1 MTFSSKLVELL
12 ARTVKVDF
20 CLLLR
25 ETMPSQRAD
34 VWAKANME
42 GRRTSIAASNK
53 VMRCFTMEFAPLIIR
68 DFFLNS
74 KTESIVHRFSPCS
87 AARTHL
93 ASEGVGDRWLISR
106 FRQRSSVDVHDE
118 FQRSAQGLG

>member
-25 ETMPSQRAD
+25 ETIPSQRAD

-53 VMRCFTMEFAPLIIR
+53 VLRFTMESAPLIIR

-74 KTESIVHRFSPCS
+74 KTGGIVHRFSPCS
-87 AARTHL
+87 AARTNL

-106 FRQRSSVDVHDE
+106 FRQQSSVDVHDE

>member
-34 VWAKANME
+34 VWAKANTE
-42 GRRTSIAASNK
+42 GKRTSIAASNN
-53 VMRCFTMEFAPLIIR
+53 VMRCFTMESAPLFIR
-68 DFFLNS
+68 DFLFEL
-74 KTESIVHRFSPCS
+74 KTGSIVHPFSPLLGCWWPTRHAQLS
-87 AARTHL
+87 AA
-93 ASEGVGDRWLISR
+93 A
-106 FRQRSSVDVHDE
+106 
-118 FQRSAQGLG
+118 

>member
-34 VWAKANME
+34 VWAKADME
-42 GRRTSIAASNK
+42 GNKTTLAVSNN
-53 VMRCFTMEFAPLIIR
+53 VMRFFPMESAPLVTR
-68 DFFLNS
+68 DFLLAS
-74 KTESIVHRFSPCS
+74 KTGSIVHPFTLCS
-87 AARTHL
+87 AARTCV
-93 ASEGVGDRWLISR
+93 ATVGLDDCWRSIAITLI
-106 FRQRSSVDVHDE
+106 DP
-118 FQRSAQGLG
+118 G

>member
-1 MTFSSKLVELL
+1 MTFSSKLVEFL

-53 VMRCFTMEFAPLIIR
+53 VMRCFTMESAPLIVR
-68 DFFLNS
+68 DFLFKLKNGKYCTPVFPLLGWLGPAWPPMAPTIFDS
-74 KTESIVHRFSPCS
+74 HRAFAHNP
-87 AARTHL
+87 
-93 ASEGVGDRWLISR
+93 
-106 FRQRSSVDVHDE
+106 
-118 FQRSAQGLG
+118 

>member
-25 ETMPSQRAD
+25 ETMPSQRAA

-53 VMRCFTMEFAPLIIR
+53 VMRCFTMESAPLIIQ

-74 KTESIVHRFSPCS
+74 KTGSIVHPFSPFLGCS
-87 AARTHL
+87 
-93 ASEGVGDRWLISR
+93 DSR
-106 FRQRSSVDVHDE
+106 GHRGSR
-118 FQRSAQGLG
+118 

>member
-1 MTFSSKLVELL
+1 MTFSSKLVEFL

-53 VMRCFTMEFAPLIIR
+53 VMRFTMESAPLIIR
-68 DFFLNS
+68 DFSLNS
-74 KTESIVHRFSPCS
+74 KTGSIVHPFSPVFGCS
-87 AARTHL
+87 VATV
-93 ASEGVGDRWLISR
+93 GVGDRWHNS
-106 FRQRSSVDVHDE
+106 
-118 FQRSAQGLG
+118 

>member
-42 GRRTSIAASNK
+42 GRRTNIAASNNG
-53 VMRCFTMEFAPLIIR
+53 MRCFTMESAPLSIR
-68 DFFLNS
+68 DFLFELKNG
-74 KTESIVHRFSPCS
+74 KNCTPLFPFARLLVANPPCPALS
-87 AARTHL
+87 
-93 ASEGVGDRWLISR
+93 GGGDGRGSGR
-106 FRQRSSVDVHDE
+106 RR
-118 FQRSAQGLG
+118 RC

>member
-1 MTFSSKLVELL
+1 VLLLVIGRAVVVNDFSSKLVEFL

-42 GRRTSIAASNK
+42 AG
-53 VMRCFTMEFAPLIIR
+53 E
-68 DFFLNS
+68 
-74 KTESIVHRFSPCS
+74 
-87 AARTHL
+87 L
-93 ASEGVGDRWLISR
+93 A
-106 FRQRSSVDVHDE
+106 
-118 FQRSAQGLG
+118 

>member
-1 MTFSSKLVELL
+1 MTFSSKLVEFL

-42 GRRTSIAASNK
+42 GRRSIAASNK
-53 VMRCFTMEFAPLIIR
+53 VMRCFTIESAPLIVR
-68 DFFLNS
+68 DFLFELKNG
-74 KTESIVHRFSPCS
+74 KYCTPVFPFARL
-87 AARTHL
+87 ARTHL
-93 ASEGVGDRWLISR
+93 ASDGVGDRWLISR
-106 FRQRSSVDVHDE
+106 FRQQSSVDVHDE
-118 FQRSAQGLG
+118 FQRSA

>member
-53 VMRCFTMEFAPLIIR
+53 VMRCFTMESAPLIVR
-68 DFFLNS
+68 DFLFDS
-74 KTESIVHRFSPCS
+74 KTESIVHRFSPLLGWLGL
-87 AARTHL
+87 AWPARGRRSL
-93 ASEGVGDRWLISR
+93 ADIAFSPTILSR
-106 FRQRSSVDVHDE
+106 RAR
-118 FQRSAQGLG
+118 

>member
-20 CLLLR
+20 CLLLG

-53 VMRCFTMEFAPLIIR
+53 VMRCFTMESAPLLIR
-68 DFFLNS
+68 DFLFKLENGKHCTPVFPS
-74 KTESIVHRFSPCS
+74 VRLLGGHRGSRRS
-87 AARTHL
+87 L
-93 ASEGVGDRWLISR
+93 A
-106 FRQRSSVDVHDE
+106 
-118 FQRSAQGLG
+118 